1 MKEIEILVELYD
13 DFYKVKKVLDQYDFV
28 GIKKVIDEYYYDPM
42 RDDLKPDKNNKLYN
56 CLRLRQKNDDFTITY
71 KNDVY
76 DEDKWLFSN
85 EFETKIESI
94 NIFKNILAKLGFKKY
109 IEINNTKYTYIYK
122 KYEIVL
128 EEVKD
133 LGIFME
139 VEYCTDEDVDV
150 KEIKE
155 EINEFI
161 NNLSINHSEELN
173 MGKPEMYLKKHH
185 ISIE

>member
-13 DFYKVKKVLDQYDFV
+13 DFDKVKKVLDQYDFI
-28 GIKKVIDEYYYDPM
+28 GIKNVIDEYYYDPM
-42 RDDLKPDKNNKLYN
+42 RDELKPDKNNKLYN

-76 DEDKWLFSN
+76 EEGKWLFSN

-94 NIFKNILAKLGFKKY
+94 DIFKNILTKLGFKKF
-109 IEINNTKYTYIYK
+109 IEINNTKYTYTYK

-133 LGIFME
+133 LGLFME
-139 VEYCTDEDVDV
+139 VEYCTDEEVDV

-155 EINEFI
+155 EINNFI
-161 NNLSINHSEELN
+161 NNLNINHSEELN
-173 MGKPEMYLKKHH
+173 MGKPEMYLKKHN
-185 ISIE
+185 ISI